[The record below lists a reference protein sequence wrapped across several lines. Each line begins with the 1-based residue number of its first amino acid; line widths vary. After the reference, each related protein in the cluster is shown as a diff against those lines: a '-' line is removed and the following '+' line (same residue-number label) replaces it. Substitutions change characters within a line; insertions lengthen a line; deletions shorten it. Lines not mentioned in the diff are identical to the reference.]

1 MKKKNSQDVK
11 NTGSFYTPENV
22 VRFMVDFLAGQERAY
37 EHVLEPAAGDGR
49 FLPVLLDRLQC
60 SSIDVVEVFEE
71 KIRDM
76 RSQYDDPR
84 LHYYYADF
92 LDYAVSTDVKYDL
105 IIGNPPYVSIKSM
118 ADDEI
123 EKARELFFSIK
134 LDRTVMQNLW
144 AAFVVGATQLLTKTG
159 ALFFVL
165 PAEFLQVHF
174 AEKLRLYLEQRFNN
188 IKIFTFDENI
198 FPEIEQQ
205 TCLVYLSNS
214 EKAPPYTDYYVYSSP
229 ESASYQKINRIEK
242 SKPLKKWSNAV
253 LDDGE
258 IQLLQTY
265 ARQFPVVDSF
275 GICAP
280 GIVTGGNRYF
290 IVKPSFVKKAGAE
303 DYVLP
308 IIQKNSILKDSTI
321 IINDALF
328 RHLKNDDVPVYLLN
342 FQGKENIPN
351 ILQTYLEE
359 IGKQEV
365 GGTPLKEHHK
375 CSKREPWYAVPI
387 VHSGDVVFFK
397 RSDKLPRLYINE
409 EHIHTTDA
417 GYHIRTNDKYDAASI
432 VFCFYNSLT
441 LALCEFN
448 GRYYGGGVLE
458 LTPSEFKSLSVP
470 YTRIAKEDVC
480 TLDAMFRERCP
491 VVDIVSFVNERVLRG
506 QIAAEDIKR
515 LNKIRDKLMARRL
528 K

>member
-1 MKKKNSQDVK
+1 MKKKNSLTEK
-11 NTGSFYTPENV
+11 NTGSYYTPESV
-22 VRFMVDFLAGQERAY
+22 VRFMVNFLDGQRRTYER
-37 EHVLEPAAGDGR
+37 VLEPAAGDGR
-49 FLPVLLDRLQC
+49 FLPVLLDHLQC
-60 SSIDVVEVFEE
+60 SSIDVIEVFQE
-71 KIRDM
+71 KIQGM
-76 RSQYDDPR
+76 RSRYDDPR
-84 LHYYYADF
+84 LHYYCADF
-92 LDYAVSTDVKYDL
+92 LDYAADAAVKYDL
-105 IIGNPPYVSIKSM
+105 IIGNPPYVNIKSM
-118 ADDEI
+118 SDEEI
-123 EKARELFFSIK
+123 EKARKLFSSAK
-134 LDRTVMQNLW
+134 LDKPVMQNLW
-144 AAFVVGATQLLTKTG
+144 AAFVVGAAKLLTERG
-159 ALFFVL
+159 VLFFVL

-188 IKIFTFDENI
+188 IKMFTFDENI

-214 EKAPPYTDYYVYSSP
+214 EKASPYTDYYVYSSP
-229 ESASYQKINRIEK
+229 ESASYKKLNRIEK

-253 LDDGE
+253 LDDSE

-265 ARQFPVVDSF
+265 ARQFPAVDSF

-290 IVKPSFVKKAGAE
+290 IVKPSFVKEACAE

-321 IINDALF
+321 IINNSLF
-328 RHLKNDDVPVYLLN
+328 RRLENDDVPSYLLDL
-342 FQGKENIPN
+342 QGKESIPN

-409 EHIHTTDA
+409 EHFHTTDV
-417 GYHIRTNDKYDAASI
+417 GYHIRVTERFDAASI

-470 YTRIAKEDVC
+470 YTRIAEEDIHA
-480 TLDAMFRERCP
+480 LDTMFRERRP
-491 VVDIVSFVNERVLRG
+491 VNDIVSFVNDKVLRN
-506 QIAAEDIKR
+506 QISLEDIER
-515 LNKIRDKLMARRL
+515 LNTIRDKLMARRL